1 MDDFTGRV
9 ILITGAAGNLGN
21 AAARAFQKEGAKTVL
36 IGHSTEKLIGA
47 FYDLSSS
54 PDHLLIGGV
63 DLTDA
68 STTEKVVDEA
78 YRYFH
83 RVDVL
88 FNAVG
93 TFSDGKPIHEEEL
106 DTWEYLLKIN
116 FYTTLYMCRAV
127 VPYVMRQGG
136 GKIINTASRSA
147 LIGKARSAA
156 YSVSKSA
163 VLRLTESLAE
173 ELRTSN
179 INVNC
184 IIPGTIDT
192 PKNREAM
199 PDADYSKWVKPSAI
213 ADVVLFLAS
222 ESSRAVTGATIPV
235 YGLG

>member
-1 MDDFTGRV
+1 MDDFAGRV

-21 AAARAFQKEGAKTVL
+21 AVARAFQKAGAKTVL
-36 IGHSTEKLIGA
+36 IGHSAEKLKKV
-47 FYDLSSS
+47 FYDIYSS

-68 STTEKVVDEA
+68 DTTEKVVDEA

-88 FNAVG
+88 FNAIG
-93 TFSDGKPIHEEEL
+93 TFSGGKPVHEEDIE
-106 DTWEYLLKIN
+106 TWEYLFKIN
-116 FYTTLYMCRAV
+116 FYTTLFICRAV
-127 VPYVMRQGG
+127 IPYLMRQGS
-136 GKIINTASRSA
+136 GKIINTASRSGVTGLA
-147 LIGKARSAA
+147 KYGA
-156 YSVSKSA
+156 YSASKSG

-173 ELRTSN
+173 ELKSFN

-192 PKNREAM
+192 PQNREEM
-199 PDADYSKWVKPSAI
+199 PNADYSKWVKPSDI

-222 ESSRAVTGATIPV
+222 EASRAITGAAIPV